1 MEVRLWVTVLLG
13 QTKVDHVDLIAAL
26 ADAHEEVV
34 RLDITVNER
43 LGVNVLDTGDE
54 LIGEQENCLER
65 ELAVAEIEKI
75 LEGGAEK
82 IQDHGVVVT
91 FGSEPP
97 DERDANTARKGLVD
111 LGLIFELGVLC
122 LGGLELD
129 GDLLS

>member
-1 MEVRLWVTVLLG
+1 MVSKKQDG
-13 QTKVDHVDLIAAL
+13 
-26 ADAHEEVV
+26 
-34 RLDITVNER
+34 
-43 LGVNVLDTGDE
+43 
-54 LIGEQENCLER
+54 LEA
-65 ELAVAEIEKI
+65 ELAVAEIEQIFK
-75 LEGGAEK
+75 GGTKE

-122 LGGLELD
+122 LDGLELD